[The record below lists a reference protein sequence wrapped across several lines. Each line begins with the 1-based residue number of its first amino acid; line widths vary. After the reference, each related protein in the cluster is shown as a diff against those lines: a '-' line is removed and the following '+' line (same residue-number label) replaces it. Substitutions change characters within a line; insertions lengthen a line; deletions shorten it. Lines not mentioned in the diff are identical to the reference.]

1 LLPAHSKDANDDNQ
15 DKANGSRADDHYHH
29 QLRRPVQLR
38 LICTHYKR
46 YHKFY
51 NLDTKLRLRL
61 TRSPAV
67 ARIADR
73 TGCQ

>member
-1 LLPAHSKDANDDNQ
+1 VEKFGCTPEAAFFFALLMIRFTND
-15 DKANGSRADDHYHH
+15 GRILG
-29 QLRRPVQLR
+29 QLVK
-38 LICTHYKR
+38 CTE
-46 YHKFY
+46 
-51 NLDTKLRLRL
+51 